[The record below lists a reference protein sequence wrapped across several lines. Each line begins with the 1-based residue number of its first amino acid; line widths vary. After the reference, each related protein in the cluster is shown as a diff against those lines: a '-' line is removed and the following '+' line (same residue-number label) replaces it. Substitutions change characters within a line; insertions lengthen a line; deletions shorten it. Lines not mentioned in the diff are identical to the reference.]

1 MSEKD
6 ENIPEGERPEEQPS
20 PRSSAARDIAREATR
35 MAAQKVAK
43 DAAAKAGTDAA
54 VKSASAAAGG
64 GTGASIVQGAV
75 KAGAAAG
82 EGDAV
87 GVAEE
92 AVKGA
97 AVAAASAYA
106 TPVAG
111 AVVNAALNTE
121 TGRKLTR
128 ATVLIAVFSLFIPI
142 IFVSTA
148 SLSATGLITSL
159 LASGGR
165 AASCVDPLGGGVP
178 VTNPIKQQEAK
189 KIVIV
194 AYERGYGRPGAQ
206 IALMAALTESQLDV
220 NAVNV
225 LEPASTLKPERAVG
239 VFQRSPW
246 AWAKEVW
253 PAGTS
258 QGSAA
263 YSNNVYV
270 NAGIA
275 KMRDS
280 TYATNKFFDRLE
292 AIPELADGK
301 WKTKPQWEVAASV
314 MESTVAL
321 GENYALEAGT
331 TKSTVITI
339 LQRYPTE
346 IPNYTPPAKTSATA
360 APTSSASPS
369 PTESSTAAPVDPIE
383 QAAVDCGSFGTYG
396 GWGSFALPPD
406 MVNEF
411 KDGPSKYGS
420 RANIAVSRA
429 LSYVGHAERA
439 CRDGKCYRLC
449 DHLAAD
455 IWGYTDASGYRT
467 AKEHWFSAV
476 QQGVAHPGDTNPPIG
491 ALLFWD
497 TGPWGHV
504 ATYIGNGYAVSNL
517 SSGPNGANVYKV
529 PASLFSGSW
538 GAPYYGWADP
548 TFPWGVPRGGVF

>member
-1 MSEKD
+1 
-6 ENIPEGERPEEQPS
+6 
-20 PRSSAARDIAREATR
+20 
-35 MAAQKVAK
+35 MAAKKVAK
-43 DAAAKAGTDAA
+43 DAATKAGTDAA
-54 VKSASAAAGG
+54 VKSASAAASG
-64 GTGASIVQGAV
+64 GTGASVVQGAI

-82 EGDAV
+82 EGDAM

-111 AVVNAALNTE
+111 AVVNAALNTD

-128 ATVLIAVFSLFIPI
+128 ATIAIAVFSLFIPI
-142 IFVSTA
+142 LFVGTA
-148 SLSATGLITSL
+148 SISATGIITSL

-178 VTNPIKQQEAK
+178 VTNPVKQQEAK
-189 KIVIV
+189 NIVIV
-194 AYERGYGRPGAQ
+194 AYQRGYGRAGAQ

-225 LEPASTLKPERAVG
+225 LEPASTLKPSRAVG
-239 VFQRSPW
+239 VYQRSPW
-246 AWAKEVW
+246 AWANEVW

-258 QGSAA
+258 EGSAA
-263 YSNNVYV
+263 YSNNVYL
-270 NAGIA
+270 NPAIA

-280 TYATNKFFDRLE
+280 TYVTNKFFDRLE
-292 AIPELADGK
+292 ANPDLADGK
-301 WKTKPQWEVAASV
+301 WKTKPQWEVAAAV
-314 MESTVAL
+314 MESNVAL

-360 APTSSASPS
+360 APVRPGFPAPQPAPGTPASPS
-369 PTESSTAAPVDPIE
+369 NPGTTPPANPGAPAPEPIDPIE

-411 KDGPSKYGS
+411 KDGPSKYGA

-429 LSYVGHAERA
+429 LSFVGHAERA

-529 PASLFSGSW
+529 PASLFSDSW